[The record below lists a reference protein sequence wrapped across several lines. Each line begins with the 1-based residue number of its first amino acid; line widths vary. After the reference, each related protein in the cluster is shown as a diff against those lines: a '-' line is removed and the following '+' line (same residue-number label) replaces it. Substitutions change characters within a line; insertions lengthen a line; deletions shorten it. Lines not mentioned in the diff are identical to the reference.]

1 MVEEEKMKFIK
12 SLSGFLAIFLVAI
25 FVLAIMSIVAWV
37 VFWVVV
43 IVGGIYAFKVLP
55 RLKK

>member
-1 MVEEEKMKFIK
+1 MKFIK

>member
-1 MVEEEKMKFIK
+1 MNFVK
-12 SLSGFLAIFLVAI
+12 SLSGFLAILLVAI

-37 VFWVVV
+37 VFWIV
-43 IVGGIYAFKVLP
+43 IIAGGIYAFKVWP